1 MIVSWCQSK
10 PLYVSIFML
19 YHEYNE
25 SRSMR
30 NKIRIGLF
38 YWQEGGIA
46 LAKKGRKS
54 AYDTKIK
61 PNFPLIQEMCNTM
74 TDKQI
79 AEAIGISLSTFM
91 HYKSTKTEFSE
102 VLKKGRQNLVAKL
115 RGVLIERACGF
126 QYTETK
132 MIVDENGN
140 KRKEVVKKQALP
152 DVAALN
158 LLLKNYDKNNWSND
172 PQELELKK
180 RELEL
185 KEARMAKAMEDEW

>member
-1 MIVSWCQSK
+1 M
-10 PLYVSIFML
+10 
-19 YHEYNE
+19 
-25 SRSMR
+25 
-30 NKIRIGLF
+30 
-38 YWQEGGIA
+38 
-46 LAKKGRKS
+46 AKKGRKN

-61 PNFPLIQEMCNTM
+61 PNFSLIQEMCNTM

-79 AEAIGISLSTFM
+79 ADAIGVSLSTFM
-91 HYKSTKTEFSE
+91 HYKSTKPEFSD

-115 RGVLIERACGF
+115 SGVLIERACGF
-126 QYTETK
+126 QYEETK
-132 MIVDENGN
+132 TYVDEDGN
-140 KRKEVVKKQALP
+140 ERKEITRKQALP

-180 RELEL
+180 REREL

>member
-1 MIVSWCQSK
+1 M
-10 PLYVSIFML
+10 
-19 YHEYNE
+19 
-25 SRSMR
+25 
-30 NKIRIGLF
+30 
-38 YWQEGGIA
+38 
-46 LAKKGRKS
+46 AKKGRKS

-79 AEAIGISLSTFM
+79 AESIGVSVSTFM
-91 HYKSTKTEFSE
+91 HYKSTKPEFSE

-132 MIVDENGN
+132 IIVDENGN